1 MFCCN
6 GRDYGLSGFW
16 WSSDRAEG
24 TSRFWEVRF
33 CFAFE
38 CLCGFA
44 DAFVLPLCGLAV
56 ILVCVKKEIIY
67 VLPVEYSLRV

>member
-1 MFCCN
+1 M
-6 GRDYGLSGFW
+6 
-16 WSSDRAEG
+16 
-24 TSRFWEVRF
+24 RF